1 MAGIMCDPNDDMIV
15 ACAVKGRAQYIVT
28 RDKDLL
34 SMHSYQGVIMSSPE
48 AFRMLLR
55 TVPPAL

>member
-1 MAGIMCDPNDDMIV
+1 VRDPNDDMIV
-15 ACAVKGRAQYIVT
+15 ACAVKGRAQYVVT

-55 TVPPAL
+55 TGPPAL